1 MNALYQVLLV
11 EESER
16 RPGTAALHPAPFT
29 SYDPS
34 AAKIFADAFNERELA
49 DPVGLW
55 AIVRV
60 DRSDRRRTTTLGSD
74 LLLAQFGPTST
85 NVAQ

>member
-16 RPGTAALHPAPFT
+16 RPGTASLHPAPFT

-34 AAKIFADAFNERELA
+34 AAKMFADAFNERELT

-60 DRSDRRRTTTLGSD
+60 DRSNRRRTTLRPD
-74 LLLAQFGPTST
+74 LLLAQFGPTNTSA
-85 NVAQ
+85 AQ

>member
-16 RPGTAALHPAPFT
+16 RPGTASLHPAPFT
-29 SYDPS
+29 SYDPA
-34 AAKIFADAFNERELA
+34 AAKMFADAFNEHELT
-49 DPVGLW
+49 DPLGLW

-60 DRSDRRRTTTLGSD
+60 DRSDRQRTTLRSD
-74 LLLAQFGPTST
+74 LLLAQFGPTTT